1 MELRHLRYFVAV
13 AETLNFTR
21 AARSL
26 GIAQPPL
33 SARIRNLEEE
43 LGTALFD
50 RTNRRVALTPAG
62 RAFLP
67 QARRILETADQAVR
81 DLQDETAGRAGTLRL
96 TVDAGALSE
105 RITKRLR
112 KFVRKHRGLR
122 LKIEVVD
129 NQNNMGNFVPD
140 ARICQTTS
148 REGAAMVLETASVCI
163 GVTPRHRLIDRGSVE
178 PADLMGERI
187 LVGIPPS
194 MVERVVIDRLSP
206 VGIPHSA
213 TTGGSL
219 ERFWQ
224 VALGLGVTPCS
235 STDRYFAEIVP
246 LPFSAGIDALHTVL
260 VVDPASNAPAVA
272 ALMDFLRT

>member
-122 LKIEVVD
+122 LQIEVVD

>member
-1 MELRHLRYFVAV
+1 
-13 AETLNFTR
+13 
-21 AARSL
+21 
-26 GIAQPPL
+26 
-33 SARIRNLEEE
+33 
-43 LGTALFD
+43 
-50 RTNRRVALTPAG
+50 
-62 RAFLP
+62 
-67 QARRILETADQAVR
+67 
-81 DLQDETAGRAGTLRL
+81 
-96 TVDAGALSE
+96 
-105 RITKRLR
+105 
-112 KFVRKHRGLR
+112 
-122 LKIEVVD
+122 
-129 NQNNMGNFVPD
+129 
-140 ARICQTTS
+140 
-148 REGAAMVLETASVCI
+148 MVLETASVCI

>member
-122 LKIEVVD
+122 LQIEVVD

-163 GVTPRHRLIDRGSVE
+163 GVPPRHRLIDRGSVE

-235 STDRYFAEIVP
+235 STDGYFAEIVP